1 MKIKKKHIVK
11 YFQLLTDTSALR
23 MAKEWPL
30 QGGVK
35 LSPWSAFFDSLW
47 CKLRYGIRT
56 REYFY
61 FALYNKS
68 ARARRQ
74 FVGEAE
80 SAWKIAYI
88 VNKGDKR
95 LFSDKWLAY
104 QTYRPYYRRDMVSLS
119 LPADAA
125 TLEEFAHRF
134 GRFILKPV
142 QSTQGHGIC
151 FYDSNDPNAEETL
164 KKICSEVIGEVIV
177 EEIIKQDETIAAFHP
192 TSVNTIRY
200 VVDYCPDGSTDRL
213 FAIIRMGVG
222 DNRIDNTHAGGVCAS
237 IDIETGI
244 IVSRGVSQ
252 KGYTCLKH
260 PDTGKQIIGAQIPRW
275 DELNKFV
282 ELLRPTEGTTGIH
295 LVGWD
300 LALTPEGWC
309 IVEGNAG
316 PSMMGIQGSTGQGS
330 RMILKRVLKKRQQ
343 TH

>member
-80 SAWKIAYI
+80 SAWTIAYV

-95 LFSDKWLAY
+95 LFSEKWLAY
-104 QTYRPYYRRDMVSLS
+104 QAFRPYYRREIANLT
-119 LPADAA
+119 LPTDTAA
-125 TLEEFAHRF
+125 LTEFARRH
-134 GRFILKPV
+134 GQFILKPV
-142 QSTQGHGIC
+142 QSTQGLGIR
-151 FYDSNDPNAEETL
+151 FYDSSEPNAEEIL
-164 KKICSEVIGEVIV
+164 KRISIEVKGEVVV
-177 EEIIKQDETIAAFHP
+177 EEIIRQDEAMAAFHP
-192 TSVNTIRY
+192 SSVNTIRY
-200 VVDYCPDGSTDRL
+200 AVDYCPDGTTDRL

-222 DNRIDNTHAGGVCAS
+222 DNRIDNTHAGGICAA
-237 IDIETGI
+237 IDLDTGI
-244 IVSRGVSQ
+244 IVSSGVSQ
-252 KGYTCLKH
+252 NGYTCLNH
-260 PDTGKQIIGAQIPRW
+260 PDTGKQIIGTQIPRW
-275 DELNKFV
+275 DELNQFV
-282 ELLRPTEGTTGIH
+282 ELLRPAEGTTDVH

-300 LALTPEGWC
+300 LALTPKGWC

-316 PSMMGIQGSTGQGS
+316 PSMIGIQGSLGKGY
-330 RMILKRVLKKRQQ
+330 RPVLKRVRKRRQ
-343 TH
+343 